1 MTVAASDLPPEGM
14 LLDGVALAG
23 DPAQGAAPTEGLSLL
38 FTEAGIGVRGPQP
51 DTERLLPWAAIDT
64 GSCREQ
70 TNLPDG
76 RIAMVMT
83 LTAGAQQVRFLLP
96 ADNVSPGQAA
106 YLDQALPAWIARYK
120 APSPGSARPP
130 ASPAP
135 SPPAQAPP
143 TPAQAPSPPAQ
154 APPTPAQAPPTP
166 AQPSP
171 PAQTPPTPAQAP
183 SPPPPP
189 GVVAGAPSPPLVGT
203 AAPGAAPG
211 PGDGASFPGELQ
223 PFIDPRTGGAV
234 WPDPL
239 AGGSDAGVAGLGTG
253 ADDADAKEG
262 AAAHRRR
269 TLVLLVVLLVVV
281 AAGGYLLA
289 KHYENS
295 TTSVTPAAVSPTTTV
310 SPAVSLAESVNLH
323 LTDLPS
329 GWATGTG
336 TGVFPTPAE
345 KLAASQ
351 AMAPLATCLGLPLDQ
366 IDGVFA
372 GVSAPDQQADV
383 ASPVFV
389 GPSGSHLQMS
399 SRTTVLDT
407 PAEATAAEAAFQKP
421 DFLSCYTTFQ
431 TKVIAAAG
439 VSGASAQVTPVTL
452 PPVAGVQS
460 YSYVTTFTVPGRS
473 GTTMQGDA
481 YLFAGRVVAV
491 LQPVAIGTSIPS
503 STVAPPY
510 DAMTKRLAADA
521 GG

>member
-51 DTERLLPWAAIDT
+51 GTERLLPWAAIDT

-106 YLDQALPAWIARYK
+106 YLDQALPAWIRRYK
-120 APSPGSARPP
+120 APSPVAAGPP
-130 ASPAP
+130 VSPPPTPAP
-135 SPPAQAPP
+135 SQAPP
-143 TPAQAPSPPAQ
+143 TPA
-154 APPTPAQAPPTP
+154 
-166 AQPSP
+166 
-171 PAQTPPTPAQAP
+171 
-183 SPPPPP
+183 PPPP
-189 GVVAGAPSPPLVGT
+189 GVVAGVPSPHPPAPGPGVDAGAPSPPPV
-203 AAPGAAPG
+203 GAAASGAGGAGPF
-211 PGDGASFPGELQ
+211 PGDQQ
-223 PFIDPRTGGAV
+223 PIIDPRTGAAV

-239 AGGSDAGVAGLGTG
+239 AAGADAAIPAG
-253 ADDADAKEG
+253 ADDAG
-262 AAAHRRR
+262 AEQGEAAHHRR
-269 TLVLLVVLLVVV
+269 TLVLLVVLLVVVV

-289 KHYENS
+289 KHYES
-295 TTSVTPAAVSPTTTV
+295 SSTSVTPEAVPPPTTAA
-310 SPAVSLAESVNLH
+310 SPAVTLAESVNLH

-366 IDGVFA
+366 VDGVFA

-389 GPSGSHLQMS
+389 GPAGSNLQMS

-407 PAEATAAEAAFQKP
+407 AAEATAAEAAFQKP
-421 DFLSCYTTFQ
+421 NFLSCYTTFQ

-439 VSGASAQVTPVTL
+439 VAGASAQVTPVTL
-452 PPVAGVQS
+452 APAAGVQV
-460 YSYVTTFTVPGRS
+460 YSYVTTFTVPGRP
-473 GTTMQGDA
+473 GTITQGDA
-481 YLFAGRVVAV
+481 YLFGGRVEAV
-491 LQPVAIGTSIPS
+491 LQPVGIGTPIPGT
-503 STVAPPY
+503 TVTPPY

-521 GG
+521 AG

>member
-23 DPAQGAAPTEGLSLL
+23 DPAQGATPTEGLSLL

-51 DTERLLPWAAIDT
+51 GTERLLPWAAIDT

-83 LTAGAQQVRFLLP
+83 LTAGAQHVRFLLP

-106 YLDQALPAWIARYK
+106 YLDQALPAWITRYK
-120 APSPGSARPP
+120 APAPAPAGPSASPPEPP
-130 ASPAP
+130 A
-135 SPPAQAPP
+135 PAQAPP
-143 TPAQAPSPPAQ
+143 I
-154 APPTPAQAPPTP
+154 APPPPGV
-166 AQPSP
+166 AVG
-171 PAQTPPTPAQAP
+171 A
-183 SPPPPP
+183 PPPPP
-189 GVVAGAPSPPLVGT
+189 GVAVGAPPPPPGVAAGAPPPPPSPSGVVTGAPSPPLVGA
-203 AAPGAAPG
+203 AAPGA
-211 PGDGASFPGELQ
+211 GDGGHFPGEQQ
-223 PFIDPRTGGAV
+223 PFIDPRTGAAV

-239 AGGSDAGVAGLGTG
+239 AGGTDAGVAGLTAGT
-253 ADDADAKEG
+253 DDPSVKDGE
-262 AAAHRRR
+262 AAHRRR
-269 TLVLLVVLLVVV
+269 TLILLVVLLVVV
-281 AAGGYLLA
+281 VAAGGYFLA
-289 KHYENS
+289 KHYEGS
-295 TTSVTPAAVSPTTTV
+295 STSVTPAAVPPPTTAA
-310 SPAVSLAESVNLH
+310 SPAVTLAESVNLH
-323 LTDLPS
+323 LTDLPP
-329 GWATGTG
+329 GWATGAE

-383 ASPVFV
+383 ASAVFV
-389 GPSGSHLQMS
+389 GPAGSNLQMS

-407 PAEATAAEAAFQKP
+407 AAEATAAEAAFQKP

-439 VSGASAQVTPVTL
+439 VAGASAQVTPVSL
-452 PPVAGVQS
+452 APVAGVQVH
-460 YSYVTTFTVPGRS
+460 SYVTTFTVPGRS
-473 GTTMQGDA
+473 GTILQGDA
-481 YLFAGRVVAV
+481 YMFGGRVEAV
-491 LQPVAIGTSIPS
+491 LQPVAIGTSIPG
-503 STVAPPY
+503 TTITPPY

-521 GG
+521 AG